1 MADQPGQSF
10 SQDDIDKL
18 LAGAGGAAAAAP
30 GAASEPAAAAQP
42 AATEISQDELDS
54 IARQAEAAIEAISSA
69 PVPSSPT
76 TAMAGA
82 TASSGSNF
90 SAAPRM
96 IRGGGLP
103 GPDTA
108 PSAFSSPSFQPSA
121 LGEADDGAFDLL
133 DDVELDIRIELGRT
147 SMYVEDVLKL
157 DVDAVIELD
166 KLAGDP
172 VDIYVNDQLI
182 ARGEVLVLNE
192 NFCVRINAILS
203 PVPELS
209 GDA

>member
-10 SQDDIDKL
+10 SQEDIDKL
-18 LAGAGGAAAAAP
+18 LAGAGGGAAAAS

-42 AATEISQDELDS
+42 AATDLSQDELDS

-82 TASSGSNF
+82 SASASNF

-108 PSAFSSPSFQPSA
+108 PSAFASPSFQPSA
-121 LGEADDGAFDLL
+121 RGEADDGAFDLL